1 MVQPFFAA
9 TRRSS
14 SFWIAALPTQGVQH
28 RPPYWT
34 IASSLYKACAA
45 PDDTQAGMRASRDAR
60 GLGGH
65 DLAARD
71 GRQNGG
77 CHLPEILGRVQRRQ
91 INPEAL
97 CRVDGSERRRQELH
111 GEGPQQTRLAVAPA
125 TRGAGR
131 AASQIPSGA
140 CPILRAGC

>member
-1 MVQPFFAA
+1 MGASA
-9 TRRSS
+9 GGLE
-14 SFWIAALPTQGVQH
+14 SFRDLLHNLP
-28 RPPYWT
+28 
-34 IASSLYKACAA
+34 AS
-45 PDDTQAGMRASRDAR
+45 P
-60 GLGGH
+60 GLAIVYVSH
-65 DLAARD
+65 LEPHHKS
-71 GRQNGG
+71 
-77 CHLPEILGRVQRRQ
+77 HLPEILGRVQRRQ